1 LNFADFYDA
10 ELALH
15 NEHFRVAAAVGRSDC
30 VLDIGCGAGQTTR
43 DAARAAETGRAH
55 GIDLSVTMLE
65 IARRRSAEEGLAN
78 ATFEVGDAQSHFFA
92 EAEFDLCISRFGV
105 MFFAD
110 PAAAFA
116 NIAHAVRPGGRFV
129 FMAWQARDR
138 NEWTTAI
145 HEALDPGSPD
155 PAAAGKAF
163 SLSEPSVT
171 SWLLETAGFTTIEFS
186 EINEPVF
193 YGPDVETALATVQKF
208 ENVEKALNRPESI
221 ARHLKPRHRS
231 RYDKSLCGLDRGPRQ
246 TRHVIDLTERRS
258 ATRKG
263 FVSPPPNSAIRKISC
278 YFSDRCGYDYLYVE
292 IAIRTYTDRR
302 SVPAYD
308 PAFQM

>member
-1 LNFADFYDA
+1 MAEEATLNFADFYDA

-65 IARRRSAEEGLAN
+65 IARRRSSEEGLPN
-78 ATFEVGDAQSHFFA
+78 ATFEVADAQNHFFA

-116 NIAHAVRPGGRFV
+116 NIANAVRPGGRFV
-129 FMAWQARDR
+129 FMVWQGRDR
-138 NEWTTAI
+138 NEWATAI
-145 HEALDPGSPD
+145 HEALDPDSTGPV
-155 PAAAGKAF
+155 AAGKAF
-163 SLSEPSVT
+163 SVSDPSMT
-171 SWLLETAGFTTIEFS
+171 SGLLETAGFTTIEFS

-193 YGPDVETALATVQKF
+193 YGPNPESALATIQTF
-208 ENVEKALNRPESI
+208 ENVKNALNRPAATAEI
-221 ARHLKPRHRS
+221 RARLLDMLEEHQTPHGIQFGS
-231 RYDKSLCGLDRGPRQ
+231 RAWMITGR
-246 TRHVIDLTERRS
+246 
-258 ATRKG
+258 
-263 FVSPPPNSAIRKISC
+263 
-278 YFSDRCGYDYLYVE
+278 RCG
-292 IAIRTYTDRR
+292 DR
-302 SVPAYD
+302 
-308 PAFQM
+308 